1 MGPNGMC
8 QSETL
13 PKTLSVIHRRRM
25 LQAAYSTRQQRP
37 VAYTLPVRGL
47 VVPLPTP
54 KRNSFSGVCNAT
66 GDGQTGELP
75 AAGDEVKAE
84 LPNTEE
90 LREFRLQRLRRKREA
105 RREQLVYQISAIGA
119 TFLVTSMAISAT
131 YYRLFYL
138 HDNGVFPWSEFAAT
152 LVLVF
157 GGVVGME
164 MYARWA
170 HKALWH
176 DFAPAWKLHKSH
188 HEPRTG
194 PFELNDIFAVINA
207 VPAFGL
213 CVYGFVTPNLLG
225 GICWGSGLGIT
236 LFGMMYMF
244 VHDGLVHK
252 RFPVGPIAEVPY
264 LKRVAAAH
272 KLHHMN
278 DFNGLPWGL
287 FLAEQELQGVPGAI
301 EELEKLVARGDK
313 S

>member
-1 MGPNGMC
+1 M
-8 QSETL
+8 
-13 PKTLSVIHRRRM
+13 
-25 LQAAYSTRQQRP
+25 
-37 VAYTLPVRGL
+37 
-47 VVPLPTP
+47 
-54 KRNSFSGVCNAT
+54 
-66 GDGQTGELP
+66 
-75 AAGDEVKAE
+75 
-84 LPNTEE
+84 
-90 LREFRLQRLRRKREA
+90 
-105 RREQLVYQISAIGA
+105 YQISAIGA
-119 TFLVTSMAISAT
+119 TSLVGSMAICAT
-131 YYRLFYL
+131 YYRFFYHL
-138 HDNGVFPWSEFAAT
+138 QDGGEFPWVEFAAT
-152 LVLVF
+152 LSLVC

-176 DFAPAWKLHKSH
+176 DFEPAWALHKSH

-194 PFELNDIFAVINA
+194 PFELNDIYAVVNA
-207 VPAFGL
+207 IPAIVL
-213 CVYGFVTPNLLG
+213 CWYGFFTPNIIG
-225 GICWGSGLGIT
+225 GICFGTGLGIT

-272 KLHHMN
+272 KLHHIN

-301 EELEKLVARGDK
+301 EQLEQLVAMGEKK